1 MREAKATPTT
11 AEPSSS
17 SSDGSGASSADQT
30 PAPAATTTTES
41 DRRPKHQHEGSR
53 ASSSYEH
60 AGSSSSY
67 YASSSSSSFSY
78 DPDTVG
84 NDPGWTSEFPCQ
96 YYPPDA
102 DGCAEYRSCSDCL
115 NGGVIY
121 KGRGCYVNPSGRCLD
136 LASATFGKKSG
147 VDFRNATP
155 ANNATSSTIWS
166 ISQQHVYFPSRAAKY
181 CAASDPI
188 CQKCKRTVFEDVIE
202 NDAKDGLS
210 NFCLGHKGCVCVAVC
225 ESPSRQDLLG
235 GLMCNGKPQPG
246 HSGSSNQAS
255 SQANRSG
262 LNVNANIT
270 WLVGIPLLGAIMAV
284 VMVSWSRK
292 NRPRRQDLT
301 RDVSLFGDRP
311 FSSVSGLSDSSE
323 SSDGSMNSSMSS
335 IDEESMPSSS
345 SHASSSEN
353 GRPQLNLVGWRALRN
368 ELITR
373 EQQLLAGQQDFSSIG
388 YVQLLDT
395 SSASSSVPPSAASS
409 VTSGDERDSDG
420 ERHSEEESIR
430 IPVADDDLLLPVLGE
445 EDERQSTSSVVVI
458 SARGSRLSS
467 AAARDFDADVSM
479 L

>member
-1 MREAKATPTT
+1 MV
-11 AEPSSS
+11 
-17 SSDGSGASSADQT
+17 Q
-30 PAPAATTTTES
+30 
-41 DRRPKHQHEGSR
+41 
-53 ASSSYEH
+53 
-60 AGSSSSY
+60 
-67 YASSSSSSFSY
+67 
-78 DPDTVG
+78 
-84 NDPGWTSEFPCQ
+84 
-96 YYPPDA
+96 
-102 DGCAEYRSCSDCL
+102 
-115 NGGVIY
+115 
-121 KGRGCYVNPSGRCLD
+121 GCYVNPSGRCLD
-136 LASATFGKKSG
+136 LASATFDKKSTM

-155 ANNATSSTIWS
+155 ANNATSSTIFS

-225 ESPSRQDLLG
+225 ESPSRQDILG

-270 WLVGIPLLGAIMAV
+270 WLVGIPLLGVIMAV

-311 FSSVSGLSDSSE
+311 FSSVSGLSDLSE
-323 SSDGSMNSSMSS
+323 SSDGSMSSSMSS
-335 IDEESMPSSS
+335 IDEESIPSSQT
-345 SHASSSEN
+345 SSEN

-395 SSASSSVPPSAASS
+395 SSASSSVPPSVSSS
-409 VTSGDERDSDG
+409 VASGDERDSDN
-420 ERHSEEESIR
+420 EHHLDEEVH
-430 IPVADDDLLLPVLGE
+430 IPVDDDTMLPVLGE
-445 EDERQSTSSVVVI
+445 EDERQSASSVVMI
-458 SARGSRLSS
+458 STRGSRLSS
-467 AAARDFDADVSM
+467 TVRDFDADVSM